1 MADQTTDMP
10 SETPELEEKIGVIRK
25 MARSP
30 LLVRIAF
37 GWLAMIFFV
46 ALTAQWIM
54 PYDPESTNLLSR
66 LRPPGSTD
74 RNGGFHLFGTD
85 HIGRD
90 LFSRLLSAIQLTMS
104 VAVFGTLFGAIV
116 GSTIGFVAARYRG
129 WIDDV
134 IMVLV
139 DFQASMPFVIIALS
153 VIAVT
158 GTGNLLLFILL
169 VGFQGW
175 ERYAR
180 ITRGL
185 TMSAV
190 NHGYAAALRML
201 GAGTFRVYFRHILP
215 NIVAAIIVQITIN
228 FPETVL
234 LETAMSFLGVG
245 IQPPN
250 TSLGNLLSY
259 GRDYLLNAWWIAAVP
274 GFAIFFTTLAMSIV
288 GDWLR
293 DTLDPMTKDR
303 R

>member
-1 MADQTTDMP
+1 MQQFANATLNVTKTIPNAGLAAVLSAPM
-10 SETPELEEKIGVIRK
+10 
-25 MARSP
+25 
-30 LLVRIAF
+30 LVKVAL
-37 GWLAMIFFV
+37 GWFFTIV
-46 ALTAQWIM
+46 FIALTAQWIM
-54 PYDPESTNLLSR
+54 PYSPEAISLLSR
-66 LRPPGSTD
+66 LEPPGSID
-74 RNGGFHLFGTD
+74 RLGGFHLFGTD
-85 HIGRD
+85 HLGRD

-104 VAVFGTLFGAIV
+104 VAVFGTLFGAVV
-116 GSTIGFVAARYRG
+116 GTSIGFIAARFKG
-129 WIDDV
+129 WVDDV

-158 GTGNLLLFILL
+158 GTGNLMLFVLL

-185 TMSAV
+185 TLSAV
-190 NHGYAAALRML
+190 NHGYAGSLRLL
-201 GAGTFRVYFRHILP
+201 GAGTYRVYLRHILP
-215 NIVAAIIVQITIN
+215 NIAAVVIVQITIN
-228 FPETVL
+228 FPETIL
-234 LETAMSFLGVG
+234 LETSMSFLGVG

-274 GFAIFFTTLAMSIV
+274 GFAIFLTTLSMSIV

-293 DTLDPMTKDR
+293 DVLDPTTQSR
-303 R
+303 RS